1 MNINHFA
8 IEEMV
13 KLKREEMNIKEK
25 FVETYNLYPVDP
37 SKKYFFSYKQFKFWI

>member
-1 MNINHFA
+1 MNINHFT

-13 KLKREEMNIKEK
+13 KLKREEMKIQEK

-37 SKKYFFSYKQFKFWI
+37 SKKYCISYKQFKFCI